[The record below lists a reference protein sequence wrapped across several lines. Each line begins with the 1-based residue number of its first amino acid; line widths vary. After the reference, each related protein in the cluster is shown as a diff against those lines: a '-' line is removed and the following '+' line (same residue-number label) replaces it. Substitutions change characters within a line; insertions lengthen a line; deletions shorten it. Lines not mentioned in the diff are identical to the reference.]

1 MHSLLKSTNKLLQ
14 LEQCIIYLQE
24 YLKMQ
29 VCVYFFQQPQ
39 LNMTNVCTCLSL
51 ALALAHTR
59 ARASNLRIE
68 YILKLAR

>member
-39 LNMTNVCTCLSL
+39 LNMANVYTSLSL
-51 ALALAHTR
+51 AHTH
-59 ARASNLRIE
+59 ARASNSRIE